1 METALSHMH
10 KRYDM
15 VQQYDLE
22 ILWVEFLTKMYPS
35 VPKIQKSE
43 GWAAALEYLIAKMHR
58 RAISYQEVSTRYG
71 VTVSTVSR
79 NVKLIDDTCG
89 LREKMEAIFDKFT
102 SI

>member
-22 ILWVEFLTKMYPS
+22 ILWVEFLTKVYPN
-35 VPKIQKSE
+35 VPKIHKSR

-58 RAISYQEVSTRYG
+58 RAISYQEVLHAMASQSQPSVG
-71 VTVSTVSR
+71 
-79 NVKLIDDTCG
+79 
-89 LREKMEAIFDKFT
+89 M
-102 SI
+102 